1 MEVGKVRTV
10 GRLEDISL
18 KVHICDLLNL
28 ENLLFID
35 LLESVVAAMKV
46 DQGNDPVRAA
56 SQVFDQFKVL
66 HGQVLEF

>member
-35 LLESVVAAMKV
+35 LLESVVVAMKI
-46 DQGNDPVRAA
+46 DKGNDPVRAA